1 MHRTFLRLI
10 TTIST
15 CLVPALAFAHPGLGN
30 PGLGNHV
37 DFAGGFAHPLGGLDH
52 ILAMVA
58 VGMFAA
64 HLGGR
69 ALVLVPA
76 TFVLVM
82 AAAGVLGMSGVGL
95 PFVELGVAL
104 SVIVLGAAIAFRL
117 QAPVI
122 VAMAAV
128 GFFAIFHGHAHGTE
142 MVGLGAGA
150 LYGAGFVLATAL
162 LHAVGIG
169 IGLAI
174 RGLGTV
180 QGKRL
185 YQLSGSAMALAGVA
199 ILAGIV

>member
-10 TTIST
+10 TTIPT
-15 CLVPALAFAHPGLGN
+15 CLVPAVAFAH

-37 DFAGGFAHPLGGLDH
+37 DFAAGFAHPLSGLDH

-82 AAAGVLGMSGVGL
+82 AAAGALGMSGVGL

-117 QAPVI
+117 KTPVV
-122 VAMAAV
+122 VAMVIV

-142 MVGLGAGA
+142 LPKAASPLTYALGFMLATGWLHLCGILFGLVEVWPTGAKLLRTAGA
-150 LYGAGFVLATAL
+150 FIA
-162 LHAVGIG
+162 GIG
-169 IGLAI
+169 VFL
-174 RGLGTV
+174 L
-180 QGKRL
+180 
-185 YQLSGSAMALAGVA
+185 MGVV
-199 ILAGIV
+199 GHV

>member
-10 TTIST
+10 TTSLT
-15 CLVPALAFAHPGLGN
+15 CLVPAVAFAH

-37 DFAGGFAHPLGGLDH
+37 DFAGGFAHPLSGLDH

-82 AAAGVLGMSGVGL
+82 AAAGVLGMSGVGV
-95 PFVELGVAL
+95 PFVEFGVAL

-117 QAPVI
+117 KAPVAI
-122 VAMAAV
+122 AMAVV

-142 MVGLGAGA
+142 MAGLGAGA

-162 LHAVGIG
+162 LHALGVGIG
-169 IGLAI
+169 LVIG
-174 RGLGTV
+174 GLGPA
-180 QGKRL
+180 QSKRL
-185 YQLSGSAMALAGVA
+185 YQLSGSAMALGGVA
-199 ILAGIV
+199 ILAGVV

>member
-1 MHRTFLRLI
+1 MHRMVLRLI
-10 TTIST
+10 ATIPT
-15 CLVPALAFAHPGLGN
+15 CLVPAVAFAH

-37 DFAGGFAHPLGGLDH
+37 DFAGGFAHPLSGLDH

-58 VGMFAA
+58 VGLFAA

-82 AAAGVLGMSGVGL
+82 AAAGVLGMAGVSV
-95 PFVELGVAL
+95 PFVELGLAL

-117 QAPVI
+117 KAPI
-122 VAMAAV
+122 AIAMATV

-142 MVGLGAGA
+142 MAGLGAGG
-150 LYGAGFVLATAL
+150 LYGAGFVLATAF

-174 RGLGTV
+174 GGLGTV
-180 QGKRL
+180 QAKRL

-199 ILAGIV
+199 ILAGVI

>member
-1 MHRTFLRLI
+1 MRRILLRL
-10 TTIST
+10 TTIISAS
-15 CLVPALAFAHPGLGN
+15 LIPAVAFAHPGLGN

-37 DFAGGFAHPLGGLDH
+37 DFTGGFAHPLSGLDH

-76 TFVLVM
+76 TFVLAM
-82 AAAGVLGMSGVGL
+82 AAAGALGMSGVGL
-95 PFVELGVAL
+95 PFVEIGVAL

-117 QAPVI
+117 KTPVV
-122 VAMAAV
+122 VAMAIV

-150 LYGAGFVLATAL
+150 LYGVGFVLATAL
-162 LHAVGIG
+162 LHAVGVG

-185 YQLSGSAMALAGVA
+185 HQLSGSAMALAGVA
-199 ILAGIV
+199 ILTGIV

>member
-1 MHRTFLRLI
+1 
-10 TTIST
+10 
-15 CLVPALAFAHPGLGN
+15 
-30 PGLGNHV
+30 
-37 DFAGGFAHPLGGLDH
+37 
-52 ILAMVA
+52 MVA

-82 AAAGVLGMSGVGL
+82 AAAGALGMTGVGL
-95 PFVELGVAL
+95 PFVELGIAL
-104 SVIVLGAAIAFRL
+104 SVVVLGAAIALRL
-117 QAPVI
+117 KAPVAI
-122 VAMAAV
+122 AMAAV

-142 MVGLGAGA
+142 MAGLSAGA

-169 IGLAI
+169 IGFVI
-174 RGLGTV
+174 GGLGPV

-199 ILAGIV
+199 ILAGVV